1 VLYVYGVTR
10 AGRGEPDVKGM
21 GSPPADVTL
30 VESGPIAAAV
40 SEIPENLAVQEE
52 DARAHLQVLIDLLDE
67 GPVLPLRMGT
77 VSPDAD
83 AVRAELLD
91 PSRSGF
97 ESRLDALEGTV
108 ELHVDADD
116 DESAAVAEIAR
127 AAQLQPSARG
137 DLQASLD
144 LGHEIAEL
152 LVDRRRQLA
161 EEIVGQLRPFALR
174 DVPRS
179 IIKSAEDPVLRW
191 AFLVRRDDLEQ
202 FDEAVISV
210 RETHPTCAV
219 RYVGPLPPSH
229 FVDWETESETPDDTD
244 SFAGNAGWGW

>member
-10 AGRGEPDVKGM
+10 AGRESPDVKGL
-21 GSPPADVTL
+21 GSPPADVAL
-30 VESGPIAAAV
+30 LESGLIAAVV
-40 SEIPENLAVQEE
+40 SEIPDDLAVEEE
-52 DARAHLQVLIDLLDE
+52 DARAHLQVLIDLLDD

-83 AVRAELLD
+83 AVRTELLD
-91 PSRSGF
+91 ASRSTF
-97 ESRLDALEGTV
+97 ENLLDALDGTV

-127 AAQLQPSARG
+127 AAQLRPSSPG
-137 DLQASLD
+137 DFQSSLD

-152 LVDRRRQLA
+152 LVERRRQLA

-179 IIKSAEDPVLRW
+179 IIRSAEDPVLRW
-191 AFLVRRDDLEQ
+191 AFLVRRDELEQ

-210 RETHPTCAV
+210 RETHPTCAL

-229 FVDWETESETPDDTD
+229 FVDWGTEPETPDDSD